1 MSLHYLI
8 IIFILY
14 FIIRPYCLRN
24 ISKLV
29 DECRRYSKPKQCC
42 FRAWLKRPN
51 FRGYVSQGNA
61 ETLVRRD
68 GITNHHSIAY
78 SLSNIS
84 AKIYQNRLMCIE
96 FTVYNVNVV
105 FLRQCRKLRCC
116 WLKEHMPIVMGY
128 RSGTLFCWKY
138 QCVLSANTSPLPSLF
153 LHPSVAAAYSGCSCC
168 CATTWFGSRELVVT
182 VHQRW
187 QTTTPCE
194 QTADELLAAAFPV
207 VYPQL
212 DEAVHWVEPVQ
223 VDARW

>member
-96 FTVYNVNVV
+96 FTVYNV
-105 FLRQCRKLRCC
+105 
-116 WLKEHMPIVMGY
+116 
-128 RSGTLFCWKY
+128 
-138 QCVLSANTSPLPSLF
+138 LPSLF